1 MEVGVNVCPRA
12 QAAGSPAMIALRSIR
27 QRDVFTASVFTP
39 DLFEHFE
46 ESLLLVCA
54 ARKYSILPLE
64 NFETLAL

>member
-12 QAAGSPAMIALRSIR
+12 QAAGSPANMIALRSVR

-39 DLFEHFE
+39 DLFE